1 MTTNDASALKDAG
14 IRLYREGNYI
24 EAAVKFEAARGAFAA
39 AGERAMAG
47 EMLNNLGMTHRAL
60 KAWDA
65 ARAALDTALEEF
77 RALGDRSREAQ
88 TLGNLGALAESR
100 GDLKGA
106 SDFYQQA
113 IAIFGEIG
121 DHENRAYTLKALS
134 ALQLK
139 QGRQFEALATMDAGL
154 EGASKLSP
162 TQQVLQRL
170 IKWPMSLL
178 GKG

>member
-1 MTTNDASALKDAG
+1 MSSEASTLKDAG
-14 IRLYREGNYI
+14 LRLYREGNYA
-24 EAAVKFEAARGAFAA
+24 EAVAKFEAARSAYAD
-39 AGERAMAG
+39 AGDRAMAG
-47 EMLNNLGMTHRAL
+47 EMSNNLGLTHRAL

-65 ARAALDTALEEF
+65 AQTALEAALNEF
-77 RALGDRSREAQ
+77 CEIGDRLREAQ
-88 TLGNLGALAESR
+88 ALGNLGALAESR
-100 GDLKGA
+100 GDLKRA

-113 IAIFGEIG
+113 IALFGELG
-121 DHENRAYTLKALS
+121 EHENRAYTLKALS

-154 EGASKLSP
+154 AAAPKLSP
-162 TQQVLQRL
+162 TQRLLHNL